1 MKDEEEKR
9 AWNVHRIVSRPRP
22 VGSSIRRIGCGLGMP
37 LREQPHHYTLPG
49 RGLFD
54 GQDRY
59 TRSGLRRATA

>member
-37 LREQPHHYTLPG
+37 LREQPHHYT
-49 RGLFD
+49 
-54 GQDRY
+54 
-59 TRSGLRRATA
+59 TSGTWIV